1 MYDNGGEFVNI
12 YGAKVREK
20 TGYEVDISAEL
31 SDVDDTSAAALSA
44 ALSGEKCSVSY
55 SASTEKTGEFQCSGF
70 SLSLDRVYR
79 GEKFWTAQVKLH
91 AAFVPEDGL

>member
-1 MYDNGGEFVNI
+1 MKGEHYSGRTRSTGTVVFYSIYFV
-12 YGAKVREK
+12 
-20 TGYEVDISAEL
+20 L
-31 SDVDDTSAAALSA
+31 LAAALSA

-55 SASTEKTGEFQCSGF
+55 SAPTEKTGEFQCSGF